1 MPTRRRDTVLD
12 PDERAPDERSL
23 LLRSDIKLTHVNRA
37 RRTLVTAA
45 TCAGLAFGMVATT
58 GLAMAS
64 PVSLPDASASS
75 FSAPGTSVPV
85 STAPTLDA
93 VSTGAAAALDGAQ
106 TALSNA
112 TAVQA
117 DVAATG
123 LPLSIGDASIDTGAL
138 QDAVDRLTSRDL
150 LPVLLVPALSQN
162 AQSETDDRVSAR
174 VAEVKG
180 SLDKAKADK
189 GRRRRRRRGAASGRG
204 RSGRRGAASGR
215 CRRRSRPGQHA
226 RGARAYASQ
235 LMAEKYGW
243 GSDQFLVPV
252 VAVEQGVGLELPG
265 LQQ

>member
-1 MPTRRRDTVLD
+1 MLD

-150 LPVLLVPALSQN
+150 LPVLLVP
-162 AQSETDDRVSAR
+162 
-174 VAEVKG
+174 
-180 SLDKAKADK
+180 
-189 GRRRRRRRGAASGRG
+189 
-204 RSGRRGAASGR
+204 
-215 CRRRSRPGQHA
+215 P
-226 RGARAYASQ
+226 
-235 LMAEKYGW
+235 
-243 GSDQFLVPV
+243 
-252 VAVEQGVGLELPG
+252 
-265 LQQ
+265 